1 MATHE
6 VDQKLLAYL
15 ARSYE
20 EKHPRLSGTLFQI
33 LGLSIMLGPRL
44 VTARRLHED
53 ELEAMNSA
61 NKRRLLEEIVWLTRA
76 GLELV
81 EEHFAPLLGER
92 SPPVLRIFAAKLRA
106 SFYHVLSLFRNDPP
120 ITQLARSVLRIYKAQ
135 ARTEDSPLAPK
146 SGNNQRSPPRSPP
159 SSGKS
164 KGKAR
169 ASPPRADNKENV
181 LASSSPPDRRGV
193 RESMLSE
200 DSMVTNP
207 WASLSPPP
215 PPGLSLPDV
224 PANLNFLLPTMD
236 YLPVAKGSFNEA
248 SRLAIQLLPAS
259 SPLRLSV
266 ALEQCAFIWDCVHD
280 REGSRKLA
288 RATIRD
294 VYRTDAGLTDEEFDD
309 ATTLVGTLGRMMRR
323 KSQEG
328 TPRFGSATPPAD
340 PPKQFFTTQDDAPP
354 VPAKPAPS
362 THPTST
368 AAQLSSGTVG
378 AVAQRVVQSTSNP
391 PHSPTFTSPRT
402 PPQPPPKPAAA
413 SSAPQQLTTA
423 RQSPTGPAR
432 PARGSSTNTRHSPS
446 SSGTFRVPRRPVP
459 AQGSSVSPG
468 RSTGSQTGSPGRS
481 STAPTATS
489 TPRAATG
496 SPQRAAKRAGSDS
509 ESPSRK
515 QRTKREGSR

>member
-1 MATHE
+1 
-6 VDQKLLAYL
+6 
-15 ARSYE
+15 
-20 EKHPRLSGTLFQI
+20 
-33 LGLSIMLGPRL
+33 MLGPRL

-53 ELEAMNSA
+53 DLDAMNNA

-81 EEHFAPLLGER
+81 EDHFAPLLGER

-120 ITQLARSVLRIYKAQ
+120 ITQLARSVLRIFREQ
-135 ARTEDSPLAPK
+135 QRVEDSPLAPR
-146 SGNNQRSPPRSPP
+146 SGNSRRSPPRSPP

-169 ASPPRADNKENV
+169 ISPQRASDKENV
-181 LASSSPPDRRGV
+181 PASSSPPDRRGV

-200 DSMVTNP
+200 ASMVTNP

-215 PPGLSLPDV
+215 PPRLSLPDV

-248 SRLAIQLLPAS
+248 SRLAVQLLPAS

-266 ALEQCAFIWDCVHD
+266 ALEHCAFLWDCVHD

-288 RATIRD
+288 RTTIRD

-340 PPKQFFTTQDDAPP
+340 APKQFSATQSDAPP
-354 VPAKPAPS
+354 VPPKPISANRPAGTTAP
-362 THPTST
+362 
-368 AAQLSSGTVG
+368 LSSG
-378 AVAQRVVQSTSNP
+378 AVQSTTHP
-391 PHSPTFTSPRT
+391 AHSPTFTSPRT
-402 PPQPPPKPAAA
+402 PPQPPSIPATRSSPQNPTSAQHSPPGRAAA
-413 SSAPQQLTTA
+413 APT
-423 RQSPTGPAR
+423 PT
-432 PARGSSTNTRHSPS
+432 STKPSPS
-446 SSGTFRVPRRPVP
+446 ASGTFKVPRRPVP
-459 AQGSSVSPG
+459 TPNHVPNPAQGQSQRQGSSASPS

-489 TPRAATG
+489 TPRATTAMGTANGNGNGNGSG

-509 ESPSRK
+509 ESPSRR
-515 QRTKREGSR
+515 QRTRRRGRDG